1 MGAGLF
7 RLGRRAVAGGDIRSS
22 SEQVLGVARSEHR
35 GIASAAPVPADDSQG
50 SAHGIPQ
57 SLQDA
62 DQMVIKNVQAAT
74 MAALELTAG
83 EVRAQVTHLP
93 IVAPATDRCP
103 VYPRVAQ
110 DTPDTPDKQ
119 GMDDWLI
126 VRLLVDREP
135 WAAVALLVF
144 LALTS
149 ASGRRNRGHLRN
161 GVAGRH
167 RKPRSGERE
176 TEERTGQGAS
186 PP

>member
-1 MGAGLF
+1 
-7 RLGRRAVAGGDIRSS
+7 
-22 SEQVLGVARSEHR
+22 
-35 GIASAAPVPADDSQG
+35 
-50 SAHGIPQ
+50 
-57 SLQDA
+57 
-62 DQMVIKNVQAAT
+62 MVIENVQAAT
-74 MAALELTAG
+74 MATLELASG
-83 EVRAQVTHLP
+83 EVRGEVTHRA
-93 IVAPATDRCP
+93 IVALATDRCP

-110 DTPDTPDKQ
+110 DTPEMVDKH

-149 ASGRRNRGHLRN
+149 ASGRRNRGHPRN